1 MKGVGMR
8 SNVVNRTT
16 GKECY
21 AEFAGNEVL
30 VYTLEDDGTK
40 TPVASF
46 NNIYVFANHYAL
58 IEYKTP
64 PALSSKLKSVLKSW
78 IALHE
83 SEPIQSISFTDY
95 SDYCDIV
102 IKTNLFYYSVE
113 VARGTVDFNR
123 IDSDVN
129 YTLESLGLC

>member
-8 SNVVNRTT
+8 SNVVNRST
-16 GKECY
+16 GKESL
-21 AEFAGNEVL
+21 AEFAGNEIL
-30 VYTLEDDGTK
+30 VYNVEEDGTK
-40 TPVASF
+40 TPIASF

-78 IALHE
+78 ISLHE
-83 SEPIQSISFTDY
+83 SEPIQHISFVDY
-95 SDYCDIV
+95 ADYCDIV
-102 IKTNLFYYSVE
+102 IKTSLFYYSVE
-113 VARGTVDFNR
+113 VARGAVDFNK

-129 YTLESLGLC
+129 YTLESLGL